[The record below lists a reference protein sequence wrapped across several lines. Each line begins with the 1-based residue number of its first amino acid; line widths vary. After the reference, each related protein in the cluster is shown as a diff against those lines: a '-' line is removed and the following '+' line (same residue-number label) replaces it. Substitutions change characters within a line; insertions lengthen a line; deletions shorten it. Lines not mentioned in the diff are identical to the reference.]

1 MYDFEFSLYMD
12 VYYRCSIYLPPRN
25 IGSSAYS
32 IIPDRTYLLNIQF
45 DFYNNG
51 YKSIK

>member
-12 VYYRCSIYLPPRN
+12 VYYGCSICIPPRN
-25 IGSSAYS
+25 IGKSVYFV
-32 IIPDRTYLLNIQF
+32 IPDRPYLFNIQF
-45 DFYNNG
+45 DFYNKG